1 MIELKDTTAI
11 VTGGGSNIGRAIA
24 VGLGEKGA
32 DVMIADIDRD
42 GARRTTETIQE
53 RGGEATYVEADVTD
67 ESDIQRVR
75 ERTLSAYGGTDVL
88 INNVGGGNGAA
99 LHDTTREG
107 FEEDIERTLTS
118 AFLCTRE
125 LLPNLRESDNSSV
138 VFISSIN
145 ALLGGFDQ
153 VAYTA
158 AKGGIHSM
166 ARKLVADY
174 SADGIRFNVVCSG
187 SVVGDGESWRERIE
201 DAPESVES
209 LSELYPLGRYGE
221 PEDVANLVIFL
232 SSPAAEWITG
242 AIIPVDGGLTATGN
256 LPGENWWEE
265 I

>member
-1 MIELKDTTAI
+1 MLELEGRTAI
-11 VTGGGSNIGRAIA
+11 VTGGGSNIGQAIA
-24 VGLGEKGA
+24 IGLAEQGA
-32 DVMIADIDRD
+32 DVMIADIDPE
-42 GARRTTETIQE
+42 GAQGTTEMIQQ
-53 RGGEATYVEADVTD
+53 RGGEAMFVEADVTE
-67 ESDIQRVR
+67 ESAVKRVR
-75 ERTLSAYGGTDVL
+75 ERTQSAYGDTDVL
-88 INNVGGGNGAA
+88 INNVGGGDGGA
-99 LHDTTREG
+99 LHNTTREG
-107 FEEDIERTLTS
+107 FDTDVERTLTS

-125 LLPNLRESDNSSV
+125 LLPDLRESDDSSV

-174 SADGIRFNVVCSG
+174 STDGIRFNVVCAG
-187 SVVGDGESWRERIE
+187 SVIGDAEVWEERAE
-201 DAPESVES
+201 EAPDSLES
-209 LSELYPLGRYGE
+209 LTELYPLGRFGA
-221 PEDVANLVIFL
+221 PEDVANLVVFL
-232 SSPAAEWITG
+232 SSAAAEWITG